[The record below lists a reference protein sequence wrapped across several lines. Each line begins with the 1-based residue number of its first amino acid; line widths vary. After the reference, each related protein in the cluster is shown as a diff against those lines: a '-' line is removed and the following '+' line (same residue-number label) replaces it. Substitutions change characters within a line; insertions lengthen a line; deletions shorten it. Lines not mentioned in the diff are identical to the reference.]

1 MKYMLIFA
9 EILVFPLI
17 IFRWMLA
24 LNWEVKLEEK
34 VGEDILES

>member
-1 MKYMLIFA
+1 MKYTSNFCKNLG
-9 EILVFPLI
+9 FPLI
-17 IFRWMLA
+17 NFGSMLA